1 MEETKTINLAYRA
14 LSDIKYDFYKF
25 PDGETHIKFAEELDR
40 KQDYTVICRIT
51 NSEDLWILMQVGH
64 ILNTVKVVWDLKI
77 LYLMSMRMD
86 RIITFRESF
95 TLELVADAINRMEP
109 RTVYIFHPHS
119 LRTMLEIKNSQYLDN
134 LLPTVVH
141 LEELFYNPWIG
152 EGHTAI
158 CYPDKGAYD
167 RYTLDHG
174 FRYRDAG
181 NKPGV
186 IVLKKVRDP
195 ETGQIKSIDFD
206 EIKDVSEAVQPKRIT
221 VLDDLCDAGGTF
233 VKAAKLLRKRFPHS
247 ELFIFVRHMVN
258 PLGIENLA
266 KAYDSVYFTN
276 SYSDFHDVNIPQNVF
291 MYDVFSDMKD

>member
-14 LSDIKYDFYKF
+14 LSDIKYDVYKF
-25 PDGETHIKFAEELDR
+25 PDGETHIKFTEELDR

-51 NSEDLWILMQVGH
+51 NAEDLWILMQVGH

-206 EIKDVSEAVQPKRIT
+206 EIKDVSEAEQPKRIA

-233 VKAAKLLRKRFPHS
+233 VKAAELLRKRFPDS
-247 ELFIFVRHMVN
+247 KLFIFVRHMVN

-266 KAYDSVYFTN
+266 KAYDYVYFTN
-276 SYSDFHDVNIPQNVF
+276 SYSDFKGVAFPENVF
-291 MYDVFSDMKD
+291 PYDIVSDL